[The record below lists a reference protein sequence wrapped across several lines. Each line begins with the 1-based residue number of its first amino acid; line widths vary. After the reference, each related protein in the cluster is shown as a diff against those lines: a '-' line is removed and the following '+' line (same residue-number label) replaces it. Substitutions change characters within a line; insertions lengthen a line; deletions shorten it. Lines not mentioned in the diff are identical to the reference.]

1 MALSKRVSPWI
12 LAGVAIVWLAVHLFG
27 LARLPLPNCDEA
39 WYASTAYQFLTQGS
53 FGLPIVNNVVGLG
66 EAHPV
71 FGRFYLAGLAGMFA
85 LFGPGYFQARLFSL
99 VGIIALVAAVYFTTG
114 RLYDRRAAL
123 IAALLT
129 AFSWDVMVRG
139 HNVRPEIWLAAATV
153 AVLGLFAWYVDR
165 PTFGGGVVFGL
176 AAALPLNLHP
186 NAILFLAGFGVLC
199 LIEIGLRQ
207 RKLAALAGAG
217 IGALAG
223 GGVWWLLSGA
233 AFIHAL
239 GPGEWISL
247 GNSPVQASVGAL
259 LAAQGRWLVEHYWMA
274 YGRGAMLQAVY
285 FLAALAAALLR
296 RGRHDLWLALL
307 IVVSMVGYTFLKVG
321 KLPPPSVLWVPLL
334 LILLAGSLDGI
345 SDWLGSRGEQTTR
358 HSGRKTSPTRGPL
371 GLSPSPLH
379 RWRGDRP
386 SATTI
391 GRREVRGEVKG
402 SRLPLPDGLAL
413 TPFMVALPLLAAY
426 LAGTLWLTYGARS
439 VSYAQEIDSFEALIP
454 PGATVAGE
462 ATWWFGLGAGD
473 RPFLD
478 DYYFDIL
485 ANANAASGGTMLD
498 EDDIGAAFESIG
510 IDYVVLDGATGCTD
524 TPSPAYAVYSA
535 YVTATC
541 EPVGEVQT
549 ASYYG
554 PQQELIYHCP

>member
-12 LAGVAIVWLAVHLFG
+12 LAGVAAVWLAIHLFG

-39 WYASTAYQFLTQGS
+39 WYASTAYQFLTHGN
-53 FGLPIVNNVVGLG
+53 FGLPIVNNIVGLG

-71 FGRFYLAGLAGMFA
+71 FGRFYLAGLAGTFA

-99 VGIIALVAAVYFTTG
+99 VGIIGLVAAVYFTTG

-139 HNVRPEIWLAAATV
+139 HNTRPEIWLAAATV
-153 AVLGLFAWYVDR
+153 AVLGLFVWYVNR
-165 PTFGGGVVFGL
+165 PTFGSGVLFGL

-186 NAILFLAGFGVLC
+186 NAILFLAGFGLLC

-207 RKLAALAGAG
+207 RKLIALAGAG

-233 AFIHAL
+233 AFLHAL
-239 GPGEWISL
+239 GPGKWISL
-247 GNSPVQASVGAL
+247 GNSPVQTTVGTM
-259 LAAQGRWLVEHYWMA
+259 LAAQGRWLVEHYWVA

-285 FLAALAAALLR
+285 FLAALVIALIR
-296 RGRHDLWLALL
+296 RGRHDLWLVLL
-307 IVVSMVGYTFLKVG
+307 IVASMVGYTFLKVG

-334 LILLAGSLDGI
+334 LMLLAGSLDGI
-345 SDWLGSRGEQTTR
+345 SDWLGSR
-358 HSGRKTSPTRGPL
+358 
-371 GLSPSPLH
+371 
-379 RWRGDRP
+379 
-386 SATTI
+386 
-391 GRREVRGEVKG
+391 
-402 SRLPLPDGLAL
+402 LPLPGSLAL
-413 TPFMVALPLLAAY
+413 TPFVIALPLLAAY

-439 VSYAQEIDSFEALIP
+439 VSYSQEIDSFEALIP

-485 ANANAASGGTMLD
+485 ANANAANGGTMLD

-510 IDYVVLDGATGCTD
+510 IDYVILDGATGCTD
-524 TPSPAYAVYSA
+524 TPSPAYSAYSA
-535 YVTATC
+535 YVAGTC
-541 EPVGEVQT
+541 ELVGEVQT
-549 ASYYG
+549 ASYFD
-554 PQQELIYHCP
+554 PQQELVYHCP